1 MTPLHVTDDTLW
13 FVYSDA
19 KHAGPFT
26 SEQLATR
33 MNRNEFGE
41 APYIWSQGMEDWK
54 RLDSMPDLETF
65 FLEAQAYERV
75 RRAEAMTNNTFSLA
89 DKAFVGLGDREVAS
103 VEAAFDPTL
112 PYTAEELA
120 LYTGSHQLRLEAA
133 ALASSENALESPE
146 LIKLPPTLRD
156 RVREYRVHLTLAI
169 AIVLTI
175 AGWGLNSMVRSRHQ
189 DIRSDDVTATEYQEI
204 RRAIGE
210 SLRFAGPT
218 AAIAVSQARPEK
230 PSFYIGA
237 NLEDGAKLDVSIEGL
252 SETLLQRF
260 HYSMR
265 TTLVINKGFVKTPP
279 LSDLDGSA
287 IKSGAYRIQIRPAGD
302 SRVIAQKVYF
312 LGGIQDLAYEAKLK
326 EYHQQLREQAA
337 VELMEVRQLS
347 DTIVRQMD
355 DANRTFAALIGNEA
369 LTGVARRAKW
379 SEFNTRWTQIDSQL
393 GAIAAQWTPESA
405 NTIYYSSLYTDLKNA
420 LASVQ
425 KIHATQTAR
434 LEKGSNKPAL
444 DAEIA
449 RLLLGSQNAIQ
460 ALIKKTEKLQAITPK
475 TAGLPP
481 RAESTLVGN

>member
-13 FVYSDA
+13 FVYSDS

-26 SEQLATR
+26 SEQLASR
-33 MNRNEFGE
+33 MNRSEFGD
-41 APYIWSQGMEDWK
+41 APYIWSQGMDDWK

-75 RRAEAMTNNTFSLA
+75 RRAEAMTSSFSLS
-89 DKAFVGLGDREVAS
+89 DKAFVGLGDHEVATA

-133 ALASSENALESPE
+133 EAATLAATDATDLV
-146 LIKLPPTLRD
+146 KLPPTLRD

-175 AGWGLNSMVRSRHQ
+175 AGWGLNSARSRHQ

-218 AAIAVSQARPEK
+218 AAIAVSQSRPET

-237 NLEDGAKLDVSIEGL
+237 NVEDGAKLDVSIEGIP
-252 SETLLQRF
+252 ETLLGRF

-265 TTLVINKGFVKTPP
+265 TTLVLNKGFVKTPP

-287 IKSGAYRIQIRPAGD
+287 MKSGAYRIQIRPSGD

-312 LGGIQDLAYEAKLK
+312 LGGIQDLTYEAKLK
-326 EYHQQLREQAA
+326 DYHQQLREQAA

-355 DANRTFAALIGNEA
+355 DANRTFASLIGNEA

-393 GAIAAQWTPESA
+393 NAIAAQWTPEAA
-405 NTIYYSSLYTDLKNA
+405 NTIYYASLYTDLKSA
-420 LASVQ
+420 LEGVQ
-425 KIHATQTAR
+425 KIHSTQTAR

-444 DAEIA
+444 DSEIA
-449 RLLLGSQNAIQ
+449 RLLLSSQTAVH
-460 ALIKKTEKLQAITPK
+460 ALIKKTEKLQAIAPK
-475 TAGLPP
+475 AAGLPP
-481 RAESTLVGN
+481 SAESTLVGN